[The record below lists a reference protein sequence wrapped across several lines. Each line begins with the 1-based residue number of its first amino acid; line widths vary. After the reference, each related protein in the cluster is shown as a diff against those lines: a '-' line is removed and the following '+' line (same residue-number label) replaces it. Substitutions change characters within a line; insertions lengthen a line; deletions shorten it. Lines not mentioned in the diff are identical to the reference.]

1 MNNGREVLSK
11 NLKKLIDKKGID
23 QRILADYLGISEMSV
38 SNWVNGIK
46 YPRMGNVQKMAD
58 YFGVMKSDIIEEK
71 DDIKTFTSSQY
82 NYYAEHVSA
91 GIPDHVD
98 AITDADKISLPDSI
112 MGKWAGNKNIY
123 ITRINGDSMDKVI
136 PDNSLIAVK
145 PVNLP
150 ELKNG
155 DMVVFSNNHEYS
167 VKYYKKI
174 DDKLVF
180 SPHSTNDDHYDQ
192 MYDVDDNIVIHGKV
206 VLYIVEM
213 D

>member
-1 MNNGREVLSK
+1 MENKLGENIRKLRTSRGLTQQSLAEVMGASNYTTVSKWESGSNSPRGGDLVKLSEYF
-11 NLKKLIDKKGID
+11 NISVDDL
-23 QRILADYLGISEMSV
+23 LGI
-38 SNWVNGIK
+38 NDNLI
-46 YPRMGNVQKMAD
+46 VQN
-58 YFGVMKSDIIEEK
+58 YEK
-71 DDIKTFTSSQY
+71 Y

-98 AITDADKISLPDSI
+98 AITDADKINLPDSI

-145 PVNLP
+145 PVDLP

-174 DDKLVF
+174 DDKLIF

-192 MYDVDDNIVIHGKV
+192 MYDVDDNIFIHGKV

>member
-1 MNNGREVLSK
+1 MRNSQEIIE
-11 NLKKLIDKKGID
+11 LIFEIAERKHIT
-23 QRILADYLGISEMSV
+23 MT
-38 SNWVNGIK
+38 
-46 YPRMGNVQKMAD
+46 KMAELTGIAKSSLSRYKNGQREFPVND
-58 YFGVMKSDIIEEK
+58 VGKFAKVLNVSVEYLLGVGVNKSEITNK
-71 DDIKTFTSSQY
+71 Y

-155 DMVVFSNNHEYS
+155 DIVVFSNNHEYS

-174 DDKLVF
+174 DDKLIF
-180 SPHSTNDDHYDQ
+180 SPYSTNDDHYDQ